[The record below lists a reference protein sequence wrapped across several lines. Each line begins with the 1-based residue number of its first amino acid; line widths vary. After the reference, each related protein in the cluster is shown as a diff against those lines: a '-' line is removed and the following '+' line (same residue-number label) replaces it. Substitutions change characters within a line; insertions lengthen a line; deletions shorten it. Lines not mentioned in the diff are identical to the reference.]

1 MLSVSIQIDVKYIPP
16 PQKKFVVNC
25 TGLIAEILVLVA
37 IPTDWITAEM
47 FWAACN
53 ENAIDFEWFK
63 WIAFGIVVALSKKV
77 NSLYEAAKKLISV

>member
-1 MLSVSIQIDVKYIPP
+1 M
-16 PQKKFVVNC
+16 VNC

-63 WIAFGIVVALSKKV
+63 WIAFGIVVALNKKV
-77 NSLYEAAKKLISV
+77 NSLNEAAEKINLCVILRILIGIFLFLY